1 MFIYSNLCWR
11 FWIVWKTQNKKRH
24 LWGVILSTQ
33 ISLKIRSICFI
44 LIFKSANISLPI
56 GSTKFRHRKTNPFSP
71 FWQLGK
77 ADKGKDCGDNTRTMN
92 KAESYRVENNARNI
106 NIRHWNKRLLLFQLV
121 PCLVPKLKSMDYL
134 VRPTLGSKFAKQ
146 IRKRNS

>member
-33 ISLKIRSICFI
+33 ISLKIRPICFI

-92 KAESYRVENNARNI
+92 KAESYKVENNARNRNIEI
-106 NIRHWNKRLLLFQLV
+106 NDWYCFNRSLVLPQNLKVWIIWSGPLLVQTLPNK
-121 PCLVPKLKSMDYL
+121 
-134 VRPTLGSKFAKQ
+134 
-146 IRKRNS
+146 